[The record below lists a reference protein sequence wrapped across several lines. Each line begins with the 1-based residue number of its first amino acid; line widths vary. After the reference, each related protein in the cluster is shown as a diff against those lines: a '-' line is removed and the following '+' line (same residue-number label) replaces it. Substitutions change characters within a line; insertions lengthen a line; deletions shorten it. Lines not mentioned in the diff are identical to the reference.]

1 MNQYIP
7 KPQTPAHPE
16 SHKANIR
23 ENATSFVNEF
33 KTFIIKGNA
42 LDLAVG
48 VVIGAAFNEVVNSL
62 VKDIILGAI
71 TTIAKQPDFSTLA
84 YGAIRYGAFINTL
97 LNLLIVGL
105 SVFVAIK
112 FVNRLARK
120 RGADTE
126 CSLAEK

>member
-1 MNQYIP
+1 MNQYVP
-7 KPQTPAHPE
+7 PPQKQPNPD
-16 SHKANIR
+16 KRNLR
-23 ENATSFVNEF
+23 ENASGFINEF
-33 KTFIIKGNA
+33 KTFIVKGNA

-120 RGADTE
+120 RGVDKE
-126 CSLAEK
+126 CPEPAK

>member
-1 MNQYIP
+1 MAAKLRDI
-7 KPQTPAHPE
+7 H
-16 SHKANIR
+16 IR
-23 ENATSFVNEF
+23 ERAGGFIHEF
-33 KTFIIKGNA
+33 RTFIVKGNA

-112 FVNRLARK
+112 FVNRLARRQRK
-120 RGADTE
+120 EEAESATE
-126 CSLAEK
+126 VK

>member
-1 MNQYIP
+1 MSP
-7 KPQTPAHPE
+7 RL
-16 SHKANIR
+16 R
-23 ENATSFVNEF
+23 ELQLQKRAGSFINEF
-33 KTFIIKGNA
+33 KAFIIKGNA
-42 LDLAVG
+42 LDLAIG

-120 RGADTE
+120 RNVEETKE
-126 CSLAEK
+126 ELI